1 MAKATKK
8 TTKKT
13 AKKAAKKT
21 AKKTVKKKTAKK
33 AAKKTAR
40 KKVAK
45 KKVAKKKVAPEVVEQ
60 EVQDAPEVDSEVI
73 GDSEVELVEE
83 PPAVDDEPV
92 VDEEKAEDAPQGGQ
106 EPEKTEESE
115 DSSEGGADE
124 MSSEES
130 SKKASDSDGRKSGKS
145 GKSGKR
151 GRSGRRDKSDKSGK
165 PNKLEDGFDAVMHA
179 RYEEVKRGS
188 LHITELQAMSTPEL
202 RQLARDEGV
211 EGIESTGN
219 QELMIKIISNR
230 VNKSGLM
237 FGDGVLEILPDGFG
251 FLRSP
256 EYNYQPG
263 PDDIYVSPSQ
273 IRRFNLKP
281 GHILAGQIRP
291 PKESEKYFA
300 LLRVEAINYQ
310 DPDKLSKVRD
320 FEDMTP
326 AHPDRRI
333 FLETTSDEV
342 SMRVMNLISPIG
354 FGQRMLIVAPP
365 RTGKT
370 ILLKKLA
377 NSITTNHPDAFV
389 IVLLIDERPE
399 EVTDMRRNTTAE
411 VVSSTFD
418 EGSKRHLVMAD
429 MIFSKAK
436 QMVEFGHDVV
446 ILLDSITRLARACN
460 AEAPHSGKI
469 LTGGVDASALAL
481 PRKYFGS
488 ARSVLEGGS
497 LTIIATAL
505 VDTGS
510 RMDQVIFE
518 EFKGTG
524 NAELYLDRRLVDRRI
539 WPAID
544 LARSGTRREELLMD
558 ADECRLVANMRRV
571 MSNMQPTEAMELLIR
586 QLSKTSSNAEFL
598 MSMKLD

>member
-1 MAKATKK
+1 MAKAI
-8 TTKKT
+8 
-13 AKKAAKKT
+13 KKT
-21 AKKTVKKKTAKK
+21 AKKTTKKAAKKAPKRAAKKKTAKK
-33 AAKKTAR
+33 AAKK
-40 KKVAK
+40 KAK
-45 KKVAKKKVAPEVVEQ
+45 PEVIEQ
-60 EVQDAPEVDSEVI
+60 EVQDSPDVDADQVSDADVELIDVI
-73 GDSEVELVEE
+73 STDGEEADDVELVED
-83 PPAVDDEPV
+83 ADGGDE
-92 VDEEKAEDAPQGGQ
+92 
-106 EPEKTEESE
+106 
-115 DSSEGGADE
+115 
-124 MSSEES
+124 
-130 SKKASDSDGRKSGKS
+130 
-145 GKSGKR
+145 
-151 GRSGRRDKSDKSGK
+151 SDKGDK
-165 PNKLEDGFDAVMHA
+165 PDKLEDGFDAVMHA
-179 RYEEVKRGS
+179 RYEEVKRGT
-188 LHITELQAMSTPEL
+188 LHITELQAMSTPDL

-230 VNKSGLM
+230 VNNSGLM

-310 DPDKLSKVRD
+310 DPDKLSKVVN
-320 FEDMTP
+320 FEELTP

-333 FLETTSDEV
+333 FLETTSDEI
-342 SMRVMNLISPIG
+342 SMRVMNLITPIG

-418 EGSKRHLVMAD
+418 EGAKRHLVMAE
-429 MIFSKAK
+429 MIFAKAR

-460 AEAPHSGKI
+460 AEAAHSGKI
-469 LTGGVDASALAL
+469 LTGGVDASALVL

-488 ARSVLEGGS
+488 ARCVMEGGS
-497 LTIIATAL
+497 LTVIATAL

-558 ADECRLVANMRRV
+558 TDECRLVANLRRV
-571 MSNMQPTEAMELLIR
+571 TSNMQTTEAMELLIK
-586 QLSKTSSNAEFL
+586 QLSRTSSNAEFL
-598 MSMKLD
+598 MSMKVD

>member
-1 MAKATKK
+1 MAKAIKKTAKKTAKKAVKKAAKK

-13 AKKAAKKT
+13 AKKT
-21 AKKTVKKKTAKK
+21 AKKTSKKKAK
-33 AAKKTAR
+33 
-40 KKVAK
+40 
-45 KKVAKKKVAPEVVEQ
+45 PEVIEQ
-60 EVQDAPEVDSEVI
+60 EVQDSADIDADLIS
-73 GDSEVELVEE
+73 DSEVELVDVISVDGEALDDVEQAEE
-83 PPAVDDEPV
+83 A
-92 VDEEKAEDAPQGGQ
+92 
-106 EPEKTEESE
+106 SE
-115 DSSEGGADE
+115 DTSDTKNGDGGE
-124 MSSEES
+124 
-130 SKKASDSDGRKSGKS
+130 KSGKS
-145 GKSGKR
+145 GKLDKS
-151 GRSGRRDKSDKSGK
+151 GRSGRSGKSGKSDK
-165 PNKLEDGFDAVMHA
+165 PDNLEDGFDAVMHA
-179 RYEEVKRGS
+179 RYEEVKRGT
-188 LHITELQAMSTPEL
+188 LHITELQAMSTPDL
-202 RQLARDEGV
+202 RRLAGDEGV
-211 EGIESTGN
+211 ENIETTGN

-310 DPDKLSKVRD
+310 DPDKLSKVVN
-320 FEDMTP
+320 FEELTP

-333 FLETTSDEV
+333 FLETTSDEI
-342 SMRVMNLISPIG
+342 SMRVMNLITPIG

-418 EGSKRHLVMAD
+418 EGAKRHLVMAE
-429 MIFSKAK
+429 MIFAKAR

-460 AEAPHSGKI
+460 AEAAHSGKI
-469 LTGGVDASALAL
+469 LTGGVDASALVL

-488 ARSVLEGGS
+488 ARCVMEGGS

-558 ADECRLVANMRRV
+558 TDECRLVANLRRV
-571 MSNMQPTEAMELLIR
+571 TSNMQTTEAMELLIK
-586 QLSKTSSNAEFL
+586 QLSRTSSNAEFL
-598 MSMKLD
+598 MSMKVD

>member
-1 MAKATKK
+1 MAKAI
-8 TTKKT
+8 
-13 AKKAAKKT
+13 KKT
-21 AKKTVKKKTAKK
+21 AKKTTKKAAKKAPKKAAKKKTAKK
-33 AAKKTAR
+33 AAKK
-40 KKVAK
+40 KAK
-45 KKVAKKKVAPEVVEQ
+45 PEVVEQ
-60 EVQDAPEVDSEVI
+60 EVQDSPDVDADQVSDADVELIEVVSADGED
-73 GDSEVELVEE
+73 GDDVELVED
-83 PPAVDDEPV
+83 A
-92 VDEEKAEDAPQGGQ
+92 AEDTSDTEDADGG
-106 EPEKTEESE
+106 
-115 DSSEGGADE
+115 DE
-124 MSSEES
+124 
-130 SKKASDSDGRKSGKS
+130 
-145 GKSGKR
+145 
-151 GRSGRRDKSDKSGK
+151 SDKGDK
-165 PNKLEDGFDAVMHA
+165 PDKLEDGFDAVMHA
-179 RYEEVKRGS
+179 RYEEVKRGT
-188 LHITELQAMSTPEL
+188 LHITELQAMSTPDL
-202 RQLARDEGV
+202 RQLASDEGV

-230 VNKSGLM
+230 VNNSGLM

-310 DPDKLSKVRD
+310 DPDKLSKITS
-320 FEDMTP
+320 FEELTP

-333 FLETTSDEV
+333 FLETTSDEI
-342 SMRVMNLISPIG
+342 SMRVMNLITPIG

-418 EGSKRHLVMAD
+418 EGSKRHLIMAE
-429 MIFSKAK
+429 MIFSKAR

-460 AEAPHSGKI
+460 AEAAHSGKI
-469 LTGGVDASALAL
+469 LTGGVDASALVL

-488 ARSVLEGGS
+488 ARCVIEGGS
-497 LTIIATAL
+497 LTVIATAL

-558 ADECRLVANMRRV
+558 TDECRLVANLRRV
-571 MSNMQPTEAMELLIR
+571 TSNMQTTEAMELLIK
-586 QLSKTSSNAEFL
+586 QLARTGSNAEFL
-598 MSMKLD
+598 MSMRVD

>member
-1 MAKATKK
+1 MAKAI
-8 TTKKT
+8 
-13 AKKAAKKT
+13 KKT
-21 AKKTVKKKTAKK
+21 AKKTTKKAAKKAPKKAVKKKTAKK
-33 AAKKTAR
+33 AAKR
-40 KKVAK
+40 KAK
-45 KKVAKKKVAPEVVEQ
+45 PEVIEQ
-60 EVQDAPEVDSEVI
+60 DVQDSPDIDADQVSDA
-73 GDSEVELVEE
+73 DVELVEVISVDGE
-83 PPAVDDEPV
+83 PVDDVEIIE
-92 VDEEKAEDAPQGGQ
+92 DAAEDTSDA
-106 EPEKTEESE
+106 KDA
-115 DSSEGGADE
+115 DSG
-124 MSSEES
+124 
-130 SKKASDSDGRKSGKS
+130 
-145 GKSGKR
+145 
-151 GRSGRRDKSDKSGK
+151 DKSAKSGK
-165 PNKLEDGFDAVMHA
+165 PDKLEDGFDAVMHA
-179 RYEEVKRGS
+179 RYEEVKRGT
-188 LHITELQAMSTPEL
+188 LHITELQAMSTPDL
-202 RQLARDEGV
+202 RRLAKDEGV

-230 VNKSGLM
+230 VNQSGLM

-310 DPDKLSKVRD
+310 DPDRLSKVVD
-320 FEDMTP
+320 FEDLTP

-333 FLETTSDEV
+333 FLETTSDEI
-342 SMRVMNLISPIG
+342 SMRVMNLITPIG

-418 EGSKRHLVMAD
+418 EGAKRHLVMAE
-429 MIFSKAK
+429 MIFAKAR

-460 AEAPHSGKI
+460 AEAAHSGKI
-469 LTGGVDASALAL
+469 LTGGVDASALVL

-488 ARSVLEGGS
+488 ARCVMEGGS
-497 LTIIATAL
+497 LTIVATAL
-505 VDTGS
+505 IDTGS

-558 ADECRLVANMRRV
+558 TDECRLVANLRRV
-571 MSNMQPTEAMELLIR
+571 TSNMQTTEAMELLIK
-586 QLSKTSSNAEFL
+586 QLSRTSSNAEFL
-598 MSMKLD
+598 MSMKVD

>member
-1 MAKATKK
+1 MAKAAKKTTKK
-8 TTKKT
+8 TTKKKSR
-13 AKKAAKKT
+13 KKAAKKKP
-21 AKKTVKKKTAKK
+21 AKDEADQE
-33 AAKKTAR
+33 
-40 KKVAK
+40 VA
-45 KKVAKKKVAPEVVEQ
+45 EQ
-60 EVQDAPEVDSEVI
+60 EVQDSPEVEPDQPDQAADETAAETADETAEEVAAEQADESAEDTSGAE
-73 GDSEVELVEE
+73 GDS
-83 PPAVDDEPV
+83 DE
-92 VDEEKAEDAPQGGQ
+92 
-106 EPEKTEESE
+106 EESE
-115 DSSEGGADE
+115 DAEESEGG
-124 MSSEES
+124 EES
-130 SKKASDSDGRKSGKS
+130 GGEESEKGKGSADGKGP
-145 GKSGKR
+145 
-151 GRSGRRDKSDKSGK
+151 D
-165 PNKLEDGFDAVMHA
+165 KLEDGFDAVMHA
-179 RYEEVKRGS
+179 KYEEVKRGE
-188 LHITELQAMSTPEL
+188 LHITELQEMSTPEL
-202 RQLARDEGV
+202 RELARSEGV
-211 EGIESTGN
+211 EDYETTGN

-230 VNKSGLM
+230 VNESGLM

-256 EYNYQPG
+256 DYNYQPS

-310 DPDKLSKVRD
+310 DPEKLSKVTA
-320 FEDMTP
+320 FEELTP

-333 FLETTSDEV
+333 FLETTGDEV
-342 SMRVMNLISPIG
+342 SMRVMNLITPIG

-399 EVTDMRRNTTAE
+399 EVTDIRRSTTAE

-418 EGSKRHLVMAD
+418 EGFKRHLVMAE
-429 MIFSKAK
+429 MIFSKAR

-469 LTGGVDASALAL
+469 LTGGVDASALVL

-488 ARSVLEGGS
+488 ARCVMEGGS
-497 LTIIATAL
+497 LTIVATAL
-505 VDTGS
+505 IDTGS

-539 WPAID
+539 WPSID
-544 LARSGTRREELLMD
+544 ISRSGTRKEEMLMD
-558 ADECRLVANMRRV
+558 TDECRLVANLRRV
-571 MSNMQPTEAMELLIR
+571 MSNMQPTEAMELLIK
-586 QLSKTSSNAEFL
+586 QLAKTGSNAEFL